1 MKRNTITKRR
11 RMESAVKG
19 ELVEI
24 ERFKNCSRTYVSEML
39 ISRLTQSSQQ
49 STIKFNLHVDSMYE
63 QLLTNEVQD
72 MSFKTTNV
80 LACKSSNFNS
90 LLNKMFNKLLSEEE
104 QFISKKSGWS
114 LKSIDCIQLRINTV
128 NPLKGGKTYL
138 DLPSHIKKKKQLLIL
153 DDNNRCF
160 TSFGNKP
167 CKNKLWGET
176 GLIRHKEMCIKNK
189 LGRPIMFEKGDD
201 DFIYFKNYKNTQRIP
216 IFEIPRKVVIY
227 RGNKINDIY
236 KTHLPIN
243 ELTLKE
249 EKNFQKAKLTNPSF
263 VPIFF
268 HNLAY
273 DSHFI
278 IRELGCNDKDIHV
291 IPNSSEK
298 YISFSKAIAPKFNIK
313 FVDTYRFMAE
323 KLSKLAKNLSEDKSR
338 FRETIKIFSIDV
350 LDLVTRKGVFPYEYV
365 DSWSKLN
372 DSFLPSK
379 LKFYNTLTDENITDD
394 DYIHAKN
401 VWNMFN
407 IKTLDEYSDHYLKT
421 DVAILADVF
430 ENFRDLCLSTLELDP
445 AYYMTAPGFAL
456 KCPNML
462 LFIENS
468 IRGGITQS
476 TKRYAKANIPNIE
489 GLNYNSNE
497 PITWLTYLDC
507 VNLYGKSMLTE
518 LPFKDFEW
526 VDDLN
531 IDVTKIADDS
541 EVGYILE
548 VDVDYP
554 KNLHKTHND
563 FPFLPLNECPP
574 NSNVKKL
581 LTTLLPKKTILFITK
596 I

>member
-1 MKRNTITKRR
+1 
-11 RMESAVKG
+11 
-19 ELVEI
+19 
-24 ERFKNCSRTYVSEML
+24 
-39 ISRLTQSSQQ
+39 
-49 STIKFNLHVDSMYE
+49 
-63 QLLTNEVQD
+63 
-72 MSFKTTNV
+72 
-80 LACKSSNFNS
+80 
-90 LLNKMFNKLLSEEE
+90 
-104 QFISKKSGWS
+104 
-114 LKSIDCIQLRINTV
+114 
-128 NPLKGGKTYL
+128 
-138 DLPSHIKKKKQLLIL
+138 
-153 DDNNRCF
+153 
-160 TSFGNKP
+160 
-167 CKNKLWGET
+167 
-176 GLIRHKEMCIKNK
+176 K

-216 IFEIPRKVVIY
+216 IVIY
-227 RGNKINDIY
+227 ADFECILNPKQPDKFFQNGNKINDIY
-236 KTHLPIN
+236 KTNLPIN

-338 FRETIKIFSIDV
+338 FRETIKIFSIEM

-379 LKFYNTLTDENITDD
+379 LKFYSTLTDENITDD

-401 VWNMFN
+401 VWNVFN
-407 IKTLDEYSDHYLKT
+407 IKTLE
-421 DVAILADVF
+421 I
-430 ENFRDLCLSTLELDP
+430 CLSTLELDP
-445 AYYMTAPGFAL
+445 AYYMTAPGFAYDCMLKYTKIELERL

-497 PITWLTYLDC
+497 PITWITYLDC

-574 NSNVKKL
+574 NSKVKKL
-581 LTTLLPKKTILFITK
+581 LTTLLPKKNYIVHYKNLKQAISLLNL
-596 I
+596 